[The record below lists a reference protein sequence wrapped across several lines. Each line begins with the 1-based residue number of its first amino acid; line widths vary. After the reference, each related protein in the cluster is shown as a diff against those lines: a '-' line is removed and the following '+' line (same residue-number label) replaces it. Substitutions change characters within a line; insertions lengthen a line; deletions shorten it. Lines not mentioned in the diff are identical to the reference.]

1 MATEITDEEWETL
14 ASEGFD
20 TTALLRAVD
29 VIDRMRGYLGDGEN
43 GEPPDLRT
51 NVLHL
56 HQLAMDVFNH
66 DVRSPVGAMFEAA
79 VDLEDQVEELMTWLT
94 EVRETLSRLT
104 ELYPQ
109 SLSYGDW
116 GDAD

>member
-1 MATEITDEEWETL
+1 MATEITDEEWDTL

-29 VIDRMRGYLGDGEN
+29 VVDRMCGYLGDGEN

-51 NVLHL
+51 DLLRL
-56 HQLAMDVFNH
+56 HQLAMDVFNQH
-66 DVRSPVGAMFEAA
+66 ARGRVAAMFETA
-79 VDLEDQVEELMTWLT
+79 VDLEDQVDELMTWLM
-94 EVRETLSRLT
+94 ELRETISRLT
-104 ELYPQ
+104 TLYPE

-116 GDAD
+116 SDVD